1 MGLYH
6 EFQTAITFVNLLFVQ
21 IHVYK
26 FEMVIQNSCY
36 KGLDE
41 DRFV

>member
-6 EFQTAITFVNLLFVQ
+6 EFQTGITFANLPFVQ

-26 FEMVIQNSCY
+26 FEMIIATKLLSQ
-36 KGLDE
+36 
-41 DRFV
+41 RI